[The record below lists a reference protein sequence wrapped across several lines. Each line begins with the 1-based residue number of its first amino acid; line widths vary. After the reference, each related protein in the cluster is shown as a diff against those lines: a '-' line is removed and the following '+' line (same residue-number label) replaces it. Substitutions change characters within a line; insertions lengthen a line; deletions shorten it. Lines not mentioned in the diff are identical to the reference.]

1 MHRRRCSRPTFRFII
16 QEAKAA
22 KLAAKAAAKQQQQQE
37 LDKAKK
43 ANEEKKA
50 KLKAEKEAK
59 AQAEAAEIK
68 AWVDQVRVG
77 VMLCCVALRCVVS
90 SRFFD
95 PSSCPRRSLP
105 RPAISPPRSPP

>member
-77 VMLCCVALRCVVS
+77 VMLCRLVS
-90 SRFFD
+90 SRLVSF
-95 PSSCPRRSLP
+95 L
-105 RPAISPPRSPP
+105 